1 MNRDSHQR
9 KIASKSIT
17 VGLVWPDMRSH
28 TQTYKNLLV
37 GDLVYPGVVATSKIV
52 QKERLIEFYGSESVF
67 SLMYNNK
74 FRVSD

>member
-1 MNRDSHQR
+1 MNRNSHQI

-17 VGLVWPDMRSH
+17 VGFAWPGMRSH
-28 TQTYKNLLV
+28 AQTYQNLSV
-37 GDLVYPGVVATSKIV
+37 GDLVYPMVVATSKIV

>member
-17 VGLVWPDMRSH
+17 VGLVWSGMRSH
-28 TQTYKNLLV
+28 AQTYQNLSV

-74 FRVSD
+74 FRVID